1 LPLYINPGFCSVNDS
16 PINPIAERMEKSK
29 DYKPR
34 ILIIDDEESIRYSF
48 EIFLTEAG
56 YTVITAGS
64 YKEALARISEI
75 NFDLIFIDIILGV
88 RSGIDVLRE
97 ISKRDIFP
105 PVIMITGDPD
115 AATAQEAFKLGAY
128 GHISKPI
135 SQEKLLR
142 LTKSALRA

>member
-1 LPLYINPGFCSVNDS
+1 
-16 PINPIAERMEKSK
+16 MEKSK

-56 YTVITAGS
+56 YTAITAGS
-64 YKEALARISEI
+64 YEEALARISEI
-75 NFDLIFIDIILGV
+75 DFDLIFIDIILGG

-97 ISKRDIFP
+97 ISKRDILA

-115 AATAQEAFKLGAY
+115 AATAQEAFTLGAY

>member
-1 LPLYINPGFCSVNDS
+1 
-16 PINPIAERMEKSK
+16 MEKSK
-29 DYKPR
+29 DYKPL

-56 YTVITAGS
+56 YEAITAGS
-64 YKEALARISEI
+64 YEEALARISGI
-75 NFDLIFIDIILGV
+75 DFDLIFIDIILGG

-97 ISKRDIFP
+97 ISRRNILAP
-105 PVIMITGDPD
+105 IIMITGDPD
-115 AATAQEAFKLGAY
+115 AATAQEAFTLGAY

-142 LTKSALRA
+142 LTKSALRR